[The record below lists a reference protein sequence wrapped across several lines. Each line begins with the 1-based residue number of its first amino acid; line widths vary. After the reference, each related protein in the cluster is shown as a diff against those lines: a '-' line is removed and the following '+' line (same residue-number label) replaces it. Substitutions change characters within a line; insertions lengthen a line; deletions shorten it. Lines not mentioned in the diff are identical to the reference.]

1 MLLSKWVGEAE
12 LPKAWMG
19 VLCTGLFIQMVGG
32 LFIVDGSRHAT
43 WQYLLLFVPALVLLL
58 GRHLSTE
65 LWRQPSGWLL
75 LALMAWVLV
84 SGLLQGD
91 DRFAGSYWPKV
102 VLLGL
107 LYVYAVAMVAAR
119 PRVLSGLMA
128 AAVVVAAF
136 FAWFSLCYQFGVL
149 ERPLDYWNIRVLR
162 IFEVGWK
169 GFADLKN
176 PVVAGIYFGIFLTLA
191 VYFFVA
197 SQMRSWLPPLLLLAG
212 LGLAGYV
219 FVAFSRGA
227 WFAVLTASFVALL
240 LHPGRKSQVLLIAG
254 LLGLLGVLW
263 VFWSELDV
271 EKQIGLS
278 GRDQIWLIW
287 LERLPDFWLW
297 GAGAGHAFKAMLGE
311 VPMLHAHSLYLQFWY
326 EYGLIGFLLLLGLL
340 AALLWKGWQCR
351 EQLLA
356 RIGLVLLVYAMV
368 AMLTD
373 VDAIISRPSEWWTL
387 FWLPVG
393 ILLGIPRQE
402 SSRTAPFKAS

>member
-58 GRHLSTE
+58 GRRLSPE
-65 LWRQPSGWLL
+65 LWRQPSGWRL

-91 DRFAGSYWPKV
+91 DRFAGSYWLKV

-107 LYVYAVAMVAAR
+107 LYVYAVAMVATR
-119 PRVLSGLMA
+119 PRVLSGLTA
-128 AAVVVAAF
+128 VAVVVAAF
-136 FAWFSLCYQFGVL
+136 FAWFSLYYQFGVL
-149 ERPLDYWNIRVLR
+149 GRPLEYWNIRASR
-162 IFEVGWK
+162 ITELGW
-169 GFADLKN
+169 GGLADLKN
-176 PVVAGIYFGIFLTLA
+176 AVVAGIYFGIFLTLA
-191 VYFFVA
+191 IYFFV
-197 SQMRSWLPPLLLLAG
+197 SSRLRSWWTPLLLVAG
-212 LGLAGYV
+212 VGLAGYV

-227 WFAVLTASFVALL
+227 WVAVLTASFVALL

-254 LLGLLGVLW
+254 LLGLLGALW
-263 VFWSELDV
+263 VFWPELHV

-278 GRDQIWLIW
+278 GRDQIWLVW
-287 LERLPDFWLW
+287 FERLPDFWLL
-297 GAGAGHAFKAMLGE
+297 GAGAGHAFKMMLGE
-311 VPMLHAHSLYLQFWY
+311 APMLHVHSLYLQFWY
-326 EYGLIGFLLLLGLL
+326 EYGLIGFSLLLALL
-340 AALLWKGWQCR
+340 AALLVKGWQCR
-351 EQLLA
+351 QQPLA
-356 RIGLVLLVYAMV
+356 RLGLVLLVYAMV

-402 SSRTAPFKAS
+402 FSRTAPFKAS